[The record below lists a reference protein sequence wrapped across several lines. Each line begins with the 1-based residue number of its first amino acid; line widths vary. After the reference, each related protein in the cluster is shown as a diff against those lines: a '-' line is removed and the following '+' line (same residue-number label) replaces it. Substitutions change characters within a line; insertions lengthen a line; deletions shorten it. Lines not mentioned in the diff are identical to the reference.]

1 MASEDVCCVYM
12 TLKFNALDTSKCYRG
27 IKTIKRDK
35 CSFLFNA
42 PGLLPSFCYYKQMKN
57 YQEQETSLHYLANI
71 QFNIK
76 LLNQNSS
83 TLFSFITARCKMS
96 WPNSVRKLVHMESM
110 LNFTSC
116 CSQA

>member
-71 QFNIK
+71 QLNIK
-76 LLNQNSS
+76 GYLIKIVVLYFLLLLQDVKCHGQ
-83 TLFSFITARCKMS
+83 TLLG
-96 WPNSVRKLVHMESM
+96 N
-110 LNFTSC
+110 
-116 CSQA
+116 